1 MPVEVISHTCSVTL
15 CKASVTLRKASV
27 CVTWLH
33 AGEPRP
39 SLLNACY
46 TVQMSLLPKSDSLW
60 HTETA
65 LLMHADILLKGLI

>member
-1 MPVEVISHTCSVTL
+1 
-15 CKASVTLRKASV
+15 
-27 CVTWLH
+27 
-33 AGEPRP
+33 
-39 SLLNACY
+39 LNACY